1 LIFGETRPPCNMTP
15 EGPTQIALAEFR
27 VIAEHI
33 GTRDLVQ
40 EFLAFKVFPTMKE
53 WAMPKL
59 EEKEGRGAYSV
70 ALPLQIQETFQC
82 ALPRMAGHDRS
93 NV

>member
-1 LIFGETRPPCNMTP
+1 MTP
-15 EGPTQIALAEFR
+15 ERPAQIALAEFR

-33 GTRDLVQ
+33 STRDLVQ

-59 EEKEGRGAYSV
+59 EGKKRRENLSSCPTITNSRDISKCPAKNGW
-70 ALPLQIQETFQC
+70 IQ
-82 ALPRMAGHDRS
+82 S
-93 NV
+93 K

>member
-1 LIFGETRPPCNMTP
+1 MTP

-33 GTRDLVQ
+33 STRDLVQ

-53 WAMPKL
+53 WAMPKH
-59 EEKEGRGAYSV
+59 EGKRRKGNLFGCLTITNSRNISKCLAKNGW
-70 ALPLQIQETFQC
+70 T
-82 ALPRMAGHDRS
+82 RS
-93 NV
+93 K

>member
-1 LIFGETRPPCNMTP
+1 MTP

-40 EFLAFKVFPTMKE
+40 EFFSFQ
-53 WAMPKL
+53 
-59 EEKEGRGAYSV
+59 SV
-70 ALPLQIQETFQC
+70 SNYE
-82 ALPRMAGHDRS
+82 RVGHAEA
-93 NV
+93 

>member
-1 LIFGETRPPCNMTP
+1 MTP

-40 EFLAFKVFPTMKE
+40 EFFAFKVFPTMKE

-59 EEKEGRGAYSV
+59 EGKKKGELIRLPYHYKFKKHFKVPCQEWLDTIEVMCNEILGNYSKK
-70 ALPLQIQETFQC
+70 
-82 ALPRMAGHDRS
+82 
-93 NV
+93 

>member
-1 LIFGETRPPCNMTP
+1 MCNMTP

-40 EFLAFKVFPTMKE
+40 ELLAFKVFPTMKE
-53 WAMPKL
+53 WVVPKL
-59 EEKEGRGAYSV
+59 EEERKKENLSDHPTITNSRDISKCPAKNGW
-70 ALPLQIQETFQC
+70 IQ
-82 ALPRMAGHDRS
+82 S
-93 NV
+93 K

>member
-1 LIFGETRPPCNMTP
+1 MTP

-40 EFLAFKVFPTMKE
+40 EFLAFKVFPTMKQ

-59 EEKEGRGAYSV
+59 EGKRRKENLSDCLTITNSKDISKCPAKNGWTQSK
-70 ALPLQIQETFQC
+70 
-82 ALPRMAGHDRS
+82 
-93 NV
+93 